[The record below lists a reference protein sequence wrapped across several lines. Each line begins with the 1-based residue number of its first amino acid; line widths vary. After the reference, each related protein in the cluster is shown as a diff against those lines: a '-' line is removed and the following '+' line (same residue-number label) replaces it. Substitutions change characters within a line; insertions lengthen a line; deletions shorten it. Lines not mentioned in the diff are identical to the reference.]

1 MMPAKVSQVGQHYRD
16 LSVEIPDAHW
26 LVVAIYR
33 SVVGID
39 HVLLRSTR
47 DGSVQKT
54 LALSVLTDSK
64 RFALVV

>member
-1 MMPAKVSQVGQHYRD
+1 MPAKLAHIGQHYRD
-16 LSVEIPDAHW
+16 LSVEISDAHW

-47 DGSVQKT
+47 DGSVQRT
-54 LALSVLTDSK
+54 LALSVLTDPK